1 MGGDGVKEDIDEDTI
16 LRCRNVACRVNTF
29 HLCYWKNGDWVY
41 EDSSPNTPI
50 TNNKCPSC
58 GEVAIEVTA

>member
-1 MGGDGVKEDIDEDTI
+1 MSEDIDEDTI

-41 EDSSPNTPI
+41 EYPNTPT
-50 TNNKCPSC
+50 TNHRCPSC
-58 GEVAIEVTA
+58 GERATEVTA